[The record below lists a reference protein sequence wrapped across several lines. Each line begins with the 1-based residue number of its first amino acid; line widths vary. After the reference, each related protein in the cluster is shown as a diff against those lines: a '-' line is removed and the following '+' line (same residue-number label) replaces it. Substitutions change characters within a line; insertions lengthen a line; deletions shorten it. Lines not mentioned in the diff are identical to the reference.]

1 MIYIDQL
8 YLIICTLFLAGKD
21 ADSYQLKEKQDN
33 ALSATRVKRW
43 HRDGLILAFLY
54 VLPLVV
60 WQPANAWRIVIATIL
75 IRLVF
80 FDLPFNHWADLA
92 VTYLGG
98 TAWADKIFVRI
109 FGINGAIKKT
119 ITFLILWIG
128 ANLLNHFI

>member
-21 ADSYQLKEKQDN
+21 ADSYQLKDKQDN

-43 HRDGLILAFLY
+43 HWDGLILAFLY

-60 WQPANAWRIVIATIL
+60 WQTENAWRIVIAALL

-80 FDLPFNHWADLA
+80 FDLPFNHWAGLQG
-92 VTYLGG
+92 TYLGG
-98 TAWADKIFVRI
+98 TAWADRLFVQI
-109 FGINGAIKKT
+109 FGINGAVKKT

-128 ANLLNHFI
+128 ANILNHFI